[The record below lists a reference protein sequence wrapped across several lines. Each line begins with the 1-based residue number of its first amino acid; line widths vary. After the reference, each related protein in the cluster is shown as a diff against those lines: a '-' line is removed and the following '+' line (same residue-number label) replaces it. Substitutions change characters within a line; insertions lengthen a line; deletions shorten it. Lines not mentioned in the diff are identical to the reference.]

1 MEQNTVQNNQK
12 LKHRMPKNKRIKIP
26 YILGVV
32 FAVVLV
38 VSAGAFI
45 FARNYESNRI
55 NQLNK
60 VNDFCTE
67 QAKEA
72 SKYFQAGKE
81 EQLKE
86 FQQKIEKEKNFEKSP
101 NCLAVLVVYYAN
113 IYDIVNSDK
122 YINKLENLKI
132 TDKNLPEFFANYGLA
147 NVAELKNFI
156 EVKKVQNEQNKAN
169 VYYY

>member
-1 MEQNTVQNNQK
+1 VEQNTAQNDQK
-12 LKHRMPKNKRIKIP
+12 LKHRMPKHKRSKIP

-32 FAVVLV
+32 FVVLLV
-38 VSAGAFI
+38 LSAGALI

-55 NQLNK
+55 KQSNK

-67 QAKEA
+67 QAREA
-72 SKYFQAGKE
+72 SKYFQVSE
-81 EQLKE
+81 LEQLKE
-86 FQQKIEKEKNFEKSP
+86 FQQKIEKEKNFDKSP

-113 IYDIVNSDK
+113 NYNIVNSEK
-122 YINKLENLKI
+122 YLNKLENLKI
-132 TDKNLPEFFANYGLA
+132 TDTNLPEFFANYGLS
-147 NVAELKNFI
+147 NVAEIKNFI